1 MSFECWFAAMTAGR
15 FKRNGV
21 KDEFFTTVGYKKRW
35 MVCDA
40 QRNTTHTPG
49 IGGYFM
55 ASSFLMAAYL
65 VGDDIFDR

>member
-1 MSFECWFAAMTAGR
+1 MSFERGFAAMTDGW

-21 KDEFFTTVGYKKRW
+21 KDGFFTTVGYEKRQ

-40 QRNTTHTPG
+40 QKNTTHPPG
-49 IGGYFM
+49 IGGQFM
-55 ASSFLMAAYL
+55 ASSFLMAACL